1 MVNSLDRLAP
11 QVEVRINGAR
21 LSEAMAATLTAVT
34 VSEDVDAPGMFTLEF
49 VAWDLARGRLRWIDD
64 DRFALKNAV
73 EISLGYGNQ
82 LQKVIEGEIT
92 GLEPEF
98 SLDSEPLLVVRG
110 HDLRHRLLR
119 GTKTRTFVKMKD
131 SAIASKIAT
140 EQGIT
145 GQVEDTKVTLDYVL
159 QHSQTDWEFL
169 KSRADRLGYEIAMEG
184 KTLHFRSHP
193 LDKPKVLTLTREDD
207 LIFFSPR
214 LSSLNQVKQ
223 VEVRGWLPKEK
234 KGTLAKTAAGRE
246 ASMGGSNSGP
256 KAAAKAFGASSYT
269 VVNQLVGSKA
279 EADEIALGQLNQIA
293 IGYITGEGSCLGDSR
308 IRAGKVIEITGVGKK
323 FSGLYYVTATNH
335 RYLQDRGY
343 RTQFTVGRN
352 TT

>member
-1 MVNSLDRLAP
+1 MSNSLDWLAP
-11 QVEVRINGAR
+11 RVEVRIAGVR
-21 LSEAMAATLTAVT
+21 LPEAMAETLTAVT
-34 VSEDVDAPGMFTLEF
+34 VSEDVDAPGMFTVEL
-49 VAWDLARGRLRWIDD
+49 VAWDLARGQLCWIDD
-64 DRFALKNAV
+64 DRFALGNVV
-73 EISLGYGNQ
+73 EISMGSGNQ
-82 LQKVIEGEIT
+82 LQRLITGEIT

-98 SLDSEPLLVVRG
+98 TAGSAPLLVVRG

-119 GTKTRTFVKMKD
+119 GTKTRSFVQIKD
-131 SAIASKIAT
+131 SAIASQIVA
-140 EQGIT
+140 EHNISSR
-145 GQVEDTKVTLDYVL
+145 VEDTKINLDYVL

-169 KSRADRLGYEIAMEG
+169 KSRADRLGYEIAMED
-184 KTLHFRSHP
+184 KTLHFRSHS

-234 KGTLAKTAAGRE
+234 KVTLAKTAAGNE
-246 ASMGGSNSGP
+246 TTMGGSNSGP
-256 KAAAKAFGASSYT
+256 KATAKAFGTSSYT
-269 VVNQLVGSKA
+269 MVNQLVNSKA
-279 EADEIALGQLNQIA
+279 EADEIALGQLNEMA
-293 IGYITGEGSCLGDSR
+293 LRYITSEGTCLGNFKV
-308 IRAGKVIEITGVGKK
+308 RAGKMIEITGVGKK

-335 RYLQDRGY
+335 RYSPDGGY